1 MDKKQFTLLSS
12 LATHPASLSQRQ
24 LSSLTGYALGSVNAV
39 YRECA
44 RQGYLSEGAITP
56 LGLDA
61 LEPYRV
67 KRAIFLAAGFSA
79 RLAPIT
85 FNTPKPLVQV
95 NGTRIIDGLID
106 ACLALD
112 IKEIYVVRGY
122 LAGQFDQLLA
132 KYPMVKFL
140 ENPAYNES
148 NNITSAVIAK
158 EHFANAYVFE
168 ADLLIRSPN
177 VLTPYHWQSDFLAV
191 WKGRSD
197 DWCFTVD
204 KKGIIQS
211 ERMGGFN
218 TWQMVGISY
227 WSASD
232 GTQLAIDLPY
242 AAQLPGGKEQFWEQV
257 PLSVCRNHYQVA
269 LRPCSATDI
278 REIDTF
284 RELKAIDPSYEV

>member
-112 IKEIYVVRGY
+112 IKEI
-122 LAGQFDQLLA
+122 
-132 KYPMVKFL
+132 
-140 ENPAYNES
+140 
-148 NNITSAVIAK
+148 
-158 EHFANAYVFE
+158 
-168 ADLLIRSPN
+168 
-177 VLTPYHWQSDFLAV
+177 
-191 WKGRSD
+191 
-197 DWCFTVD
+197 
-204 KKGIIQS
+204 
-211 ERMGGFN
+211 
-218 TWQMVGISY
+218 
-227 WSASD
+227 
-232 GTQLAIDLPY
+232 
-242 AAQLPGGKEQFWEQV
+242 
-257 PLSVCRNHYQVA
+257 
-269 LRPCSATDI
+269 
-278 REIDTF
+278 
-284 RELKAIDPSYEV
+284 

>member
-1 MDKKQFTLLSS
+1 MTYFRTSSMLHFMDKKQFTLLSN
-12 LATHPASLSQRQ
+12 LATHPASHSQRQ

-39 YRECA
+39 YRECV
-44 RQGYLSEGAITP
+44 RQGYLSEGTITP

-148 NNITSAVIAK
+148 N
-158 EHFANAYVFE
+158 
-168 ADLLIRSPN
+168 IRSPN

-211 ERMGGFN
+211 EQMGGFN

-227 WSASD
+227 WSAGD
-232 GTQLAIDLPY
+232 GAQLAIDLPY